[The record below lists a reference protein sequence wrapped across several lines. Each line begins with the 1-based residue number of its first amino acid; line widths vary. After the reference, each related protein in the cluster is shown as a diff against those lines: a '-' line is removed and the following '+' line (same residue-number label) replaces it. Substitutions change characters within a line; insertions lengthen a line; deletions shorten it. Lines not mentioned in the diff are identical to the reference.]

1 VVPPSREEMG
11 GMTQKE
17 KKIDRQQLLLIV
29 HKRIEQQNITT
40 REKIITIEIVINHS
54 FLSD

>member
-1 VVPPSREEMG
+1 MVPPSREEMG

-17 KKIDRQQLLLIV
+17 KKLDRHQQLPHIM

-40 REKIITIEIVINHS
+40 REKRIGINHS